1 MHGVVVHPA
10 ISWSE
15 SELWWKLARHE
26 HSDYRC
32 SFASPSSGLAASL
45 APDVRPHGSSWFK
58 LCVALALPSKLRKP
72 PTTRSCSCCFARLHR
87 SWSRPRSVGHSGLDW
102 THVEPAG
109 LGRAGFW
116 GAWTSQLE
124 KHSASRGEFQI
135 SGHYIV
141 VACPERMEPVGPPLA
156 SAQSNQNPGV
166 CV

>member
-1 MHGVVVHPA
+1 MAALGSSYVL
-10 ISWSE
+10 
-15 SELWWKLARHE
+15 LWLCRP
-26 HSDYRC
+26 SC
-32 SFASPSSGLAASL
+32 ASPQLPVHVLAALL
-45 APDVRPHGSSWFK
+45 ACTGPGLVHVLLDIPQDRHNDE
-58 LCVALALPSKLRKP
+58 
-72 PTTRSCSCCFARLHR
+72 
-87 SWSRPRSVGHSGLDW
+87 GLDW

-124 KHSASRGEFQI
+124 KHSASRGELQI